1 MGTSVCDYSL
11 TAGANRLRRL
21 IRSLLA
27 VLGLVVA
34 VLRRGVSKKL
44 WKQQHLISF
53 KPPGMLATVK

>member
-11 TAGANRLRRL
+11 RLTSRDNRLHRL

-34 VLRRGVSKKL
+34 VLRRGGGGGGLLGSTRLCKL
-44 WKQQHLISF
+44 
-53 KPPGMLATVK
+53 KPL